1 MVLREK
7 RWIGQLIFS
16 WPITFNV
23 TAPFDD
29 FCEHNL
35 VNHLN
40 TYLKLCVRIIPG
52 KSVELFTCL
61 KSDKCPKVRQAEAHN
76 PLNMMFS
83 SHSWS
88 LVSEN
93 TVMGEC
99 TSSHPSCLCPLFSGY
114 QPLAPQGGQLW
125 STVCTSQSTSC
136 WLRSRTCCTQK
147 KMCFRGKI

>member
-7 RWIGQLIFS
+7 RWTEQLISS

-23 TAPFDD
+23 NASFDD

-40 TYLKLCVRIIPG
+40 TYLKLCVRIIPV
-52 KSVELFTCL
+52 KSVKLFMCL
-61 KSDKCPKVRQAEAHN
+61 KSDKCSKVRQAEAHN
-76 PLNMMFS
+76 PLNMMLS
-83 SHSWS
+83 SHPWS

-93 TVMGEC
+93 TVMGGC

-125 STVCTSQSTSC
+125 STVWTSLNTSC
-136 WLRSRTCCTQK
+136 WLRSRICCIQK
-147 KMCFRGKI
+147 KIVF